1 MNHCSIDYNILWFVD
16 KIEEKVK
23 GIHTFQGWIF
33 HRLHQIQKVQV
44 GEKEVRFHKRAD
56 VSKAYPDNR
65 FTDNTGFKISLTESE
80 FDIPVKVT
88 LGDGFEI
95 QIESFRKFFVF
106 YSGFNIGHKNLVV
119 VDNFYSNPDLIRDFA
134 INNLKFNNSEYHRGK
149 RSERF
154 LLSGTKEKLEEI
166 LGRKIVNWNHPSYAN
181 GVFQYCTSYDPIV
194 YHIDTQTFAGAIFLT
209 PNAPLDS
216 GTATYRSKITGAT
229 RFEEFNEE
237 YTKTFQGVSDEL
249 NFYDNTNYELVDKV
263 ANVYNRLV
271 MWDAKAIH
279 AASNYFGDNINNARF
294 FQLFFFDVE

>member
-1 MNHCSIDYNILWFVD
+1 MNHCSSDFNILWFVD
-16 KIEEKVK
+16 KIEEKAK
-23 GIHTFQGWIF
+23 GVYTFQGWIF
-33 HRLHQIQKVQV
+33 HRLHQIDKLLV
-44 GEKEVRFHKRAD
+44 GEKQARFYKRTD
-56 VSKAYPDNR
+56 VSETYADNR
-65 FTDNTGFKISLTESE
+65 FTDNTGFKISLTDLDL
-80 FDIPVKVT
+80 DIPVKVL
-88 LGDGFEI
+88 LGDNFEI
-95 QIESFRKFFVF
+95 HIESFRKFSAF
-106 YSGFNIGHKNLVV
+106 YSGFNIGHKNLMV

-154 LLSGTKEKLEEI
+154 TINGTKEKLEEI

-229 RFEEFNEE
+229 RFDEFNEE
-237 YTKTFQGVSDEL
+237 YSKTFLGVSDEL

-271 MWDAKAIH
+271 MWDAKTIH
-279 AASNYFGDNINNARF
+279 AASNYFGDNIHNARF